1 MEFIMSDLVNDYVT
15 LVRRV
20 RDTGSKVTVRGQGTR
35 ELTAV
40 TLIFPNIL
48 APMLPV
54 GVGRGVNA
62 KLAALEALQLISG
75 GYHHDLVLAAAPT
88 FEDVL
93 VDLEDPRYG
102 AYGPRTVEQIA
113 NCVAIL
119 RADPLTR
126 QAVISIWQEDDLTHV
141 GDKPCTIFLQFLV
154 RPGADGIASLELHT
168 HMRSQDI
175 WLGTPYDVF
184 MFTQLQHTVAR
195 DLGLP
200 TGQYVHHTTSL
211 HVYERDVLATHRLT
225 SSPNSTGA
233 HLQLKSLPYGVIVPD
248 SDNPEK
254 EDPYDVATYLIE
266 KTAEVDEVD
275 ANIWY
280 ARQLDR
286 IDGGGRVKTDRHSTE
301 SSSTDGVTNLITGSV
316 TGTSVQ
322 AKNITGGLVI
332 GQP

>member
-1 MEFIMSDLVNDYVT
+1 MNDLVNDYVT

-20 RDTGSKVTVRGQGTR
+20 RDVGRHVTVRDQETR

-40 TLIFPNIL
+40 TLIFPNPL

-54 GVGRGVNA
+54 GVGRGVNV

-75 GYHHDLVLAAAPT
+75 SYHHNLVVAAAPT
-88 FEDVL
+88 FERVL
-93 VDLEDPRYG
+93 VDLEDPNYG
-102 AYGPRTVEQIA
+102 AYGPRTIEQVA

-119 RADPLTR
+119 RDDPLTR
-126 QAVISIWQEDDLTHV
+126 QAVVAIWREEDLTHV

-154 RPGADGIASLELHT
+154 RPRDDTMMSLELHA
-168 HMRSQDI
+168 HMRSQDV

-200 TGQYVHHTTSL
+200 VGQYVHHTTSL
-211 HVYERDVLATHRLT
+211 HVYKRDVDATHSLT
-225 SSPNSTGA
+225 PITKSLGA
-233 HLQLKSLPYGVIVPD
+233 HLQLKSLPHGVIVPV
-248 SDNPEK
+248 SDNPEND
-254 EDPYDVATYLIE
+254 EPYDVAAYLIE
-266 KTAEVDEVD
+266 KTAKPHEIE
-275 ANIWY
+275 ANLWY

-286 IDGGGRVKTDRHSTE
+286 IDDGGRVETRSHDEPRN
-301 SSSTDGVTNLITGSV
+301 VTNVITGSV

-322 AKNITGGLVI
+322 AGNITGGLHL
-332 GQP
+332 GTS